1 MNPSV
6 CNNKDC
12 NDLAKWKGLCKK
24 CYNKKWRAENKE
36 HVQAYDKKYKLENKE
51 RYKIW
56 KKDWAQT
63 DKGKEYHKKVSA
75 EYRKDHPERTRKA
88 VQKYH
93 LTNKERIK
101 EYQKHWREANPD
113 KNNAKSRKYASRK
126 RNKQPPWIDCYENE
140 LLAFYSKAQE
150 LQDKDGIKRHVDHIY
165 PLKGKSSCGLHV
177 PWNLQVIT
185 ADENLKKSNKE
196 PNSLGIK
203 NKSLSK

>member
-56 KKDWAQT
+56 KKDWAKT
-63 DKGKEYHKKVSA
+63 D
-75 EYRKDHPERTRKA
+75 
-88 VQKYH
+88 
-93 LTNKERIK
+93 
-101 EYQKHWREANPD
+101 
-113 KNNAKSRKYASRK
+113 
-126 RNKQPPWIDCYENE
+126 
-140 LLAFYSKAQE
+140 
-150 LQDKDGIKRHVDHIY
+150 
-165 PLKGKSSCGLHV
+165 KGKSSCGLHV

>member
-36 HVQAYDKKYKLENKE
+36 HV
-51 RYKIW
+51 
-56 KKDWAQT
+56 
-63 DKGKEYHKKVSA
+63 
-75 EYRKDHPERTRKA
+75 
-88 VQKYH
+88 
-93 LTNKERIK
+93 
-101 EYQKHWREANPD
+101 
-113 KNNAKSRKYASRK
+113 
-126 RNKQPPWIDCYENE
+126 
-140 LLAFYSKAQE
+140 
-150 LQDKDGIKRHVDHIY
+150 
-165 PLKGKSSCGLHV
+165 